1 MRFTEGLVNPERL
14 GIFTVRDSTGWH
26 VSAAR
31 TYGNLTMLK
40 VTDGVLDQA
49 IDGGAGEFLDYYDT
63 DMSRDE
69 IREIISLR
77 GEAGIIVIAWNFMKN
92 SD

>member
-1 MRFTEGLVNPERL
+1 
-14 GIFTVRDSTGWH
+14 
-26 VSAAR
+26 
-31 TYGNLTMLK
+31 MLK
-40 VTDGVLDQA
+40 VTDGALDQA

>member
-31 TYGNLTMLK
+31 TSGNLSMLK
-40 VTDGVLDQA
+40 VADGALDQA
-49 IDGGAGEFLDYYDT
+49 IDGAGEFLGYYDS

-69 IREIISLR
+69 IRDIISLR
-77 GEAGIIVIAWNFMKN
+77 GEEVIVVIVWNFMKN
-92 SD
+92 AD